1 MDGQGCWSTVVC
13 SAEERRALGLS
24 GSSEWLLQCRLAAG
38 HAGNHATDA
47 STRPRSDRRL
57 WLEWND
63 FDDRAQSLIERNP
76 CPVPSPEGARC
87 VFFNGHGGPH
97 FYARSNGHAPSPVP
111 GNGGVRRAPGGV
123 APQPVGTPDQPQR
136 SGPSTGDLPI
146 AAGNAG
152 SHRLDDPRGSS
163 LREAPP
169 AQQSVSSHSGSTHSG
184 STQSAA
190 AHAYRGGRRSTNA
203 EPPPT
208 PAFQANRHQALDVTG
223 QRSVEQPPSPQ
234 SPSPQPAS
242 PQPPSPPQQHVD
254 PLQGGRPASGA
265 QPDPVSDALR
275 EVAAAL
281 AKLADA
287 LQRARF

>member
-47 STRPRSDRRL
+47 SARPRSDRRL

-97 FYARSNGHAPSPVP
+97 FYARSNGHAPSPRP
-111 GNGGVRRAPGGV
+111 GSGGPRRAPGGD
-123 APQPVGTPDQPQR
+123 AREPVGTPDQPQR

-169 AQQSVSSHSGSTHSG
+169 AQHPVSSHSGSGQSG
-184 STQSAA
+184 SGQSAA

-203 EPPPT
+203 EPPST
-208 PAFQANRHQALDVTG
+208 PVYQANRHQALDVAG
-223 QRSVEQPPSPQ
+223 QRSVEQPQPPA
-234 SPSPQPAS
+234 PQPPS
-242 PQPPSPPQQHVD
+242 PQPPSPRPPMPQRVD
-254 PLQGGRPASGA
+254 PLQGGHPTSGA
-265 QPDPVSDALR
+265 QPDPVSDALH

-281 AKLADA
+281 SKLADA
-287 LQRARF
+287 LHHARS

>member
-76 CPVPSPEGARC
+76 CPVLSPEGARC

-97 FYARSNGHAPSPVP
+97 FYARTNGHVPAVNNGARRPAASGRMPVQ
-111 GNGGVRRAPGGV
+111 GNTPPPPQARRPE
-123 APQPVGTPDQPQR
+123 R
-136 SGPSTGDLPI
+136 SGPSTGDLPV
-146 AAGNAG
+146 AAANAG
-152 SHRLDDPRGSS
+152 SHRLDEPRGQSV
-163 LREAPP
+163 REVPP
-169 AQQSVSSHSGSTHSG
+169 AQHSLASQPTPS
-184 STQSAA
+184 
-190 AHAYRGGRRSTNA
+190 HAYRGGRRSTNA
-203 EPPPT
+203 EPPAT
-208 PAFQANRHQALDVTG
+208 PMPIVNRHQAVDTESAQVVG
-223 QRSVEQPPSPQ
+223 QPPV
-234 SPSPQPAS
+234 
-242 PQPPSPPQQHVD
+242 PPSPPRAD
-254 PLQGGRPASGA
+254 PLSG
-265 QPDPVSDALR
+265 PVSAPPVNPRTDEVSEALR
-275 EVAAAL
+275 DVAAAL

-287 LQRARF
+287 LERPRS